1 MPLPEIKNLM
11 DSKVLRK
18 LRPSTTVPTP
28 GSHVNCMVC
37 GRYDSLGLRFR
48 TKGNS
53 VEALFQADP
62 KWQGYQG
69 VLHGGMI
76 STLLDAAMTH
86 CLFDH
91 GIEAMT
97 ADLKIRFLKPAP
109 CTEFLLLRAHLLS
122 ERRHLYQ
129 LSAELICA
137 GELIARAEARFM
149 RRKSG

>member
-1 MPLPEIKNLM
+1 MPLQEIKTLM
-11 DSKVLRK
+11 DAKVLRE
-18 LRPSTTVPTP
+18 LRLSTTVPTP
-28 GSHVNCMVC
+28 VSHVNCMVC

-48 TKGNS
+48 AKGS
-53 VEALFQADP
+53 CVEALFQADP

-109 CTEFLLLRAHLLS
+109 CTKFLLLRAHLLS
-122 ERRHLYQ
+122 ERHHLYQ

-137 GELIARAEARFM
+137 GELLTSQ
-149 RRKSG
+149 K